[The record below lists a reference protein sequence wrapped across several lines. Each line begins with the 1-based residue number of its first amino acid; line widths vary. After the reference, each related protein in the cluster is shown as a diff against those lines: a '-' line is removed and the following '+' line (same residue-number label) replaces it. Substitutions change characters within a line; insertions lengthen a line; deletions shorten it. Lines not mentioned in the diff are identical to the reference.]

1 MASAQTSVSPA
12 LNADNLLSDERWQL
26 VQRII
31 SSPPF
36 QKGTRLRDLLQYVTE
51 QSIRGHAHELTEQH
65 IGNALFHKPSDY
77 SPLEDSS
84 VRVHARQLRLKL
96 HEYFNEDG
104 RNESLIL
111 EIPKGAYAPAFR
123 TVTKPP
129 TPPPVEVAPK
139 IAPVAVWPGRTMV
152 PWAIC
157 AVLAVLCVI
166 LGYRTATSGGLA
178 STAVA
183 AAAEPWPFSQL
194 FDARHQTLIVVA
206 DSNYGMS
213 RILASQSGSLDQYLR
228 RDFLHSASTSK
239 DGPADSRLSEYI
251 SNSTLTSFA
260 DVADVV
266 SLYKMAGPLQSQ
278 VSVRYPR
285 DLRMRDLDHN
295 NYIFIGS
302 PASNPWVALLQDK
315 LNFRESESV
324 VGKSVKVFVN
334 ENPLPGEKPEYEGL
348 RWTGTQGEDYATISL
363 LPNATHDGSVLALQ
377 GLQQEGTEAAGRFL
391 ADEENRRQL
400 MSALGISAAQGA
412 SQNIWFEAL
421 IRSRTVS
428 GAPNSTTLV
437 AVRRI
442 Q

>member
-1 MASAQTSVSPA
+1 MHRNSMASAQTSVSPP
-12 LNADNLLSDERWQL
+12 LNADNLVTDERWQL

-51 QSIRGHAHELTEQH
+51 QTIRGHAHELTEQH

-84 VRVHARQLRLKL
+84 VRGYARQLRLKL

-129 TPPPVEVAPK
+129 SAPAVEGTPKVV
-139 IAPVAVWPGRTMV
+139 PVAFWPRRTMV

-194 FDARHQTLIVVA
+194 FDVRHQTIIVVA

-228 RDFLHSASTSK
+228 RDFQSSASASK
-239 DGPADSRLSEYI
+239 TEPADSRLSEYI
-251 SNSTLTSFA
+251 SNSTLTS
-260 DVADVV
+260 D
-266 SLYKMAGPLQSQ
+266 
-278 VSVRYPR
+278 R
-285 DLRMRDLDHN
+285 
-295 NYIFIGS
+295 
-302 PASNPWVALLQDK
+302 
-315 LNFRESESV
+315 
-324 VGKSVKVFVN
+324 KST
-334 ENPLPGEKPEYEGL
+334 
-348 RWTGTQGEDYATISL
+348 R
-363 LPNATHDGSVLALQ
+363 
-377 GLQQEGTEAAGRFL
+377 
-391 ADEENRRQL
+391 
-400 MSALGISAAQGA
+400 
-412 SQNIWFEAL
+412 
-421 IRSRTVS
+421 
-428 GAPNSTTLV
+428 
-437 AVRRI
+437 
-442 Q
+442 